1 MRCQMTVWRAE
12 DINKRT
18 RDKVRPGDKIIK
30 DGFSYDVI
38 GNHNGLITLKDTDK
52 KRVNYENKRLE
63 DMCKRY
69 EGLL

>member
-1 MRCQMTVWRAE
+1 MTVWRAE

-18 RDKVRPGDKIIK
+18 RNKVRPGDKIIK
-30 DGFSYDVI
+30 DEFSYDVI